1 MLLKSYTQYASK
13 FGKLS
18 SGHRTGKDQ
27 FYFQFQRRA
36 IPKECPSY
44 CTIALILHGSKVMLK
59 ILQDRLPQYMNH
71 ELPDV
76 QGGYRKGRGI
86 RDQIV
91 YICWTTKKQENIRKT
106 SIFALLTTPNTLTA
120 WITTDCGKFLKRW
133 QYQTT

>member
-1 MLLKSYTQYASK
+1 MLLKCYTQYASK

-59 ILQDRLPQYMNH
+59 ILQIRLQRYTKQ

-76 QGGYRKGRGI
+76 QAGLKKAGGT
-86 RDQIV
+86 RDKIDNIHWIQKSKIV
-91 YICWTTKKQENIRKT
+91 PEKH
-106 SIFALLTTPNTLTA
+106 LLL
-120 WITTDCGKFLKRW
+120 L
-133 QYQTT
+133 Y